1 MQELTFEQVEDVSGG
16 IDLDWGSIWV
26 EVGQGALGGSGGFVG
41 LAVAVGSKAGPGGA
55 ILFGTI
61 GAAYGGYS
69 EVMRQLEDHQKPKE
83 KNAA

>member
-1 MQELTFEQVEDVSGG
+1 MQELRFEQIGKVSGG

-55 ILFGTI
+55 IFFGTI

-69 EVMRQLEDHQKPKE
+69 EVMRQLDHQQLKE